1 MTTSLSL
8 IQKPCQ
14 KIPGEMETEH
24 LSDMDIGKELN
35 IISWAS
41 KSNIGNISLI
51 SKTVWLFRVFNP
63 ELGIRF
69 ISFTFIVSLCFHAIG

>member
-1 MTTSLSL
+1 
-8 IQKPCQ
+8 
-14 KIPGEMETEH
+14 METEH

-41 KSNIGNISLI
+41 KSNIGNIFFI
-51 SKTVWLFRVFNP
+51 SKTVWLFRVLNP

-69 ISFTFIVSLCFHAIG
+69 TSFTFIVSLNNQWK